1 VSGCASGRTATAPT
15 VSSPPLSSAADYKCN
30 FGGNSR
36 VAGQD
41 QHCDLRTK
49 EAHMNIR
56 NLSVRAR
63 LILLILIPNF
73 LLIATVGYG
82 LVVMKTS
89 AEKLAANQLVAET
102 VLRAVETSRKAQLL
116 FKIQVQE
123 WKNILIRGGNAEDFA
138 RYEAGFL
145 KSAAGAKEELEKL
158 SPLIASIGLS
168 TADAEKAIAEQT
180 ALTKKYQ
187 AAIGQYNAQDPQRA
201 QNTDRSVRGID
212 REATQHIDELVK
224 AVRDRGDVL
233 DKEFTADAAQRRKSI
248 LFWLLAFLITAIVV
262 SVATGLGIATSI
274 IRPLKTATDVAEQ
287 VARGDLTAVIKVSST
302 DETGRLLQ
310 SLRRMNSS
318 LGTIVSEVRSSSEC
332 VSAASE
338 QIATGN
344 AELSARTEQQAS
356 SLEETAASM
365 EELASTV
372 RQNAQNA
379 KQATEF
385 AVSASELASK
395 GGEVVGRVVKTMDEI
410 QASSKK
416 ISEIIGVI
424 DGIAFQTNILALNAS
439 VEAARAGE
447 QGRGFAVVASE
458 VRNLAQRSATA
469 AKEIKGL
476 IADSVHSVN
485 AGSKLV
491 DEAGHTITDVVTSV
505 KRVSDAIGEIAAA
518 TGEQS
523 TGINQVNE
531 AVTELDRVTQQNAQL
546 VDDSANASDS
556 AKQQAIRLAAAVAV
570 FKLDRDAAPAEASQA
585 ATPAK
590 AAPMAP
596 VAPKAAQPKH
606 ALQLKSTASPVNT
619 RAMGEWSHA

>member
-1 VSGCASGRTATAPT
+1 
-15 VSSPPLSSAADYKCN
+15 
-30 FGGNSR
+30 
-36 VAGQD
+36 
-41 QHCDLRTK
+41 
-49 EAHMNIR
+49 MNIR

-82 LVVMKTS
+82 MVVMKTS

-102 VLRAVETSRKAQLL
+102 VLKAVEVSRKAQLL
-116 FKIQVQE
+116 FKTQVQE

-138 RYEAGFL
+138 RYETGFL
-145 KSAAGAKEELEKL
+145 KSAAGVREELENL
-158 SPLIASIGLS
+158 SPLMASIGLS

-187 AAIGQYNAQDPQRA
+187 AAMGQYNAQDPQRA
-201 QNTDRSVRGID
+201 QTTDRSVRGID
-212 REATQHIDELVK
+212 REATHHIDDLVK
-224 AVRDRGDVL
+224 VVRDRGDVL

-248 LFWLLAFLITAIVV
+248 AFWLLTFLITAIAV
-262 SVATGLGIATSI
+262 SVASGLVIAASI
-274 IRPLKTATDVAEQ
+274 SRPLKTAIDVAEQ
-287 VARGDLTAVIKVSST
+287 VARGDLTAEIVVTSK

-310 SLRRMNSS
+310 SLKAMNAS
-318 LGTIVSEVRSSSEC
+318 LCSIVSEVRSSSDS
-332 VSAASE
+332 VSTASE
-338 QIATGN
+338 QISIGN

-385 AVSASELASK
+385 AVSAADLAGK
-395 GGEVVGRVVKTMDEI
+395 GGEVVGRVVKTMEDI

-416 ISEIIGVI
+416 MSEIIGVI

-469 AKEIKGL
+469 AKEIKSL
-476 IADSVHSVN
+476 IADSVQTVD
-485 AGSKLV
+485 AGADLV
-491 DEAGHTITDVVTSV
+491 DEAGRTITDVVTSV
-505 KRVSDAIGEIAAA
+505 KKVSGAIAEIAAA

-546 VDDSANASDS
+546 VDESANASDS

-570 FKLDRDAAPAEASQA
+570 FKVDHVDFAPTVTHAAIA
-585 ATPAK
+585 AK
-590 AAPMAP
+590 AAPAALA
-596 VAPKAAQPKH
+596 APKANQPKQP
-606 ALQLKSTASPVNT
+606 ARPRNVAGAAKVAANAKTE
-619 RAMGEWSHA
+619 GEWSSF

>member
-1 VSGCASGRTATAPT
+1 
-15 VSSPPLSSAADYKCN
+15 LM
-30 FGGNSR
+30 
-36 VAGQD
+36 AG
-41 QHCDLRTK
+41 
-49 EAHMNIR
+49 A
-56 NLSVRAR
+56 
-63 LILLILIPNF
+63 
-73 LLIATVGYG
+73 LLIA
-82 LVVMKTS
+82 
-89 AEKLAANQLVAET
+89 VAM
-102 VLRAVETSRKAQLL
+102 ALL
-116 FKIQVQE
+116 IT
-123 WKNILIRGGNAEDFA
+123 R
-138 RYEAGFL
+138 
-145 KSAAGAKEELEKL
+145 
-158 SPLIASIGLS
+158 SIGR
-168 TADAEKAIAEQT
+168 
-180 ALTKKYQ
+180 ALAY
-187 AAIGQYNAQDPQRA
+187 AMS
-201 QNTDRSVRGID
+201 SV
-212 REATQHIDELVK
+212 
-224 AVRDRGDVL
+224 
-233 DKEFTADAAQRRKSI
+233 
-248 LFWLLAFLITAIVV
+248 
-262 SVATGLGIATSI
+262 
-274 IRPLKTATDVAEQ
+274 EQ
-287 VARGDLTAVIKVSST
+287 VAKGDLTANIEVTSQ
-302 DETGRLLQ
+302 DEIGQLLQ
-310 SLRRMNSS
+310 SLKKMNTS
-318 LGTIVSEVRSSSEC
+318 LGTIVSEVRSSSDS
-332 VSAASE
+332 VSTASE
-338 QIATGN
+338 QISIGN

-385 AVSASELASK
+385 AVSAAELAGK
-395 GGEVVGRVVKTMDEI
+395 GGEVVGRVVKTMEEI

-469 AKEIKGL
+469 AKEIKTL

-546 VDDSANASDS
+546 VGDSANASDS

-570 FKLDRDAAPAEASQA
+570 FKVNGGLAAAEVSQHAGPARAAPAA
-585 ATPAK
+585 PA
-590 AAPMAP
+590 
-596 VAPKAAQPKH
+596 AAQVNQPKRT
-606 ALQLKSTASPVNT
+606 LQLNSAASPAT
-619 RAMGEWSHA
+619 

>member
-1 VSGCASGRTATAPT
+1 
-15 VSSPPLSSAADYKCN
+15 
-30 FGGNSR
+30 
-36 VAGQD
+36 
-41 QHCDLRTK
+41 
-49 EAHMNIR
+49 MNIR

-82 LVVMKTS
+82 VVVMRTS
-89 AEKLAANQLVAET
+89 AEKLAANQKVAET
-102 VLRAVETSRKAQLL
+102 VLQAVEVSRKAQLL
-116 FKIQVQE
+116 FKTQVQE

-138 RYEAGFL
+138 RYETGFL
-145 KSAAGAKEELEKL
+145 KSASGVQEELQKL
-158 SPLIASIGLS
+158 SPLMASIGLS
-168 TADAEKAIAEQT
+168 TAAAEKAIAEQS

-187 AAIGQYNAQDPQRA
+187 AAMGQYNGQDPQRA
-201 QNTDRSVRGID
+201 QNGDKSVRGID
-212 REATQHIDELVK
+212 RAATQQIDDLVK
-224 AVRDRGDVL
+224 VVRDRGDFL
-233 DKEFTADAAQRRKSI
+233 DKEFTVDAAQRRQSI
-248 LFWLLAFLITAIVV
+248 LFWLLTFLVTAIVV
-262 SVATGLGIATSI
+262 SIATGLLIATSI
-274 IRPLKTATDVAEQ
+274 ARPLKTATDVAEQ
-287 VARGDLTAVIKVSST
+287 VARGDLTAVIEVSSA

-310 SLRRMNSS
+310 SLKTMNAS
-318 LGTIVSEVRSSSEC
+318 LGSIVSEVRNSSES

-385 AVSASELASK
+385 AVSAAELAGK

-491 DEAGHTITDVVTSV
+491 DEAGHAITDVVTSV
-505 KRVSDAIGEIAAA
+505 ERVSSAIAEIAAA

-546 VDDSANASDS
+546 VDESANASDS

-570 FKLDRDAAPAEASQA
+570 FKVERAEITHVALPAQAAPAVL
-585 ATPAK
+585 
-590 AAPMAP
+590 AAPKKRS
-596 VAPKAAQPKH
+596 APKPAAPK
-606 ALQLKSTASPVNT
+606 PVKVQGG
-619 RAMGEWSHA
+619 GELSHA